1 MIIEFSVIFII
12 SIILAVRSMSDLEV
26 PSEVKKMIV
35 NKKGRGTILFFKG
48 KTVHYHAKRS

>member
-1 MIIEFSVIFII
+1 MVVEFTIIFII
-12 SIILAVRSMSDLEV
+12 SLILAIRSMSDLEV

-48 KTVHYHAKRS
+48 KTVHYHSRRS